1 MTQSQFQE
9 IVKMVRSLH
18 LDFEDGINDE
28 QAFDMANFII
38 DDNPGLKE
46 FINENVGAS
55 DAVGWLMCEMQE
67 DKTMDA
73 KGLYNFIML
82 CLKDDDGISEEA
94 YQQLIEHL
102 IEINQPEIVIEIN
115 SRSRTANGRRYIND

>member
-1 MTQSQFQE
+1 MSPYHHT
-9 IVKMVRSLH
+9 
-18 LDFEDGINDE
+18 
-28 QAFDMANFII
+28 
-38 DDNPGLKE
+38 NPEPG
-46 FINENVGAS
+46 
-55 DAVGWLMCEMQE
+55 E

-94 YQQLIEHL
+94 YDAIIEHL

-115 SRSRTANGRRYIND
+115 TQSRAANGRRYIND